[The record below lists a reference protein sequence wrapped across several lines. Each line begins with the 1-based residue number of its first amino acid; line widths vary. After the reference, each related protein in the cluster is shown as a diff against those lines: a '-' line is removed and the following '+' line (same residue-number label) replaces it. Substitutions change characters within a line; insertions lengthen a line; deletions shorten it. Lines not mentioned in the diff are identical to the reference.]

1 MPFKYYAKK
10 DNQMCASIALD
21 PYNKDGDSKIS
32 FIEGKI
38 RKDDDN
44 TITLFM
50 FANSTSN
57 VVKNV
62 KSSDG
67 KWGVDPNFTFE
78 TQIVSITLHLKPW
91 ERTWNGESKTVT
103 PSEIE
108 SFLATY
114 LLEFWLDKSFEG
126 EIDFAAASG
135 DIKRYLEYRE
145 IDNDKARQK
154 AQDYL
159 DDICK
164 LVEIDHLH
172 GLTDDIM
179 QVTTNGNPG
188 AGGGFKKSGN
198 YIPAETEA
206 QKLVSR
212 SEYVKRF
219 LADNWDETVDYK
231 AISFDSCLALY
242 QGRLSALGKDNHDS
256 LVVILGMIL
265 K

>member
-32 FIEGKI
+32 FIEGKV
-38 RKDDDN
+38 RKDSDDC
-44 TITLFM
+44 ITLFM

-62 KSSDG
+62 KGNDG

-91 ERTWNGESKTVT
+91 ERTYNGESKTVT
-103 PSEIE
+103 PSEVE

-114 LLEFWLDKSFEG
+114 LLEFWSDKPFEG
-126 EIDFAAASG
+126 EIDFSA
-135 DIKRYLEYRE
+135 DTTTIKKYLEYRA
-145 IDNDKARQK
+145 IDDNKARQR

-164 LVEIDHLH
+164 LVEIDYLH
-172 GLTDDIM
+172 GLTPDIM
-179 QVTTNGNPG
+179 QVTASSNSG
-188 AGGGFKKSGN
+188 AGGGFKKGG
-198 YIPAETEA
+198 YTPAETEA
-206 QKLVSR
+206 QKLASR

-242 QGRLSALGKDNHDS
+242 QGRLSTLGKDNHAM
-256 LVVILGMIL
+256 LLEVLNAIL

>member
-91 ERTWNGESKTVT
+91 ERTYNGESKTVT

-114 LLEFWLDKSFEG
+114 LLEFWSDKAFEG

-164 LVEIDHLH
+164 LVEIDYLH
-172 GLTDDIM
+172 GLTPDIM
-179 QVTTNGNPG
+179 QVTNANSS
-188 AGGGFKKSGN
+188 GGGFKKGGN
-198 YIPAETEA
+198 YTPAETEA
-206 QKLVSR
+206 QKLASR
-212 SEYVKRF
+212 SEYVKRY
-219 LADNWDETVDYK
+219 LSDNWDLSVDFTL
-231 AISFDSCLALY
+231 ITFDSCLAMY
-242 QGRLSALGKDNHDS
+242 SGRLGTLGKENHDA
-256 LVVILGMIL
+256 LAVILGMIL

>member
-91 ERTWNGESKTVT
+91 ERTYNGESKTVT

-114 LLEFWLDKSFEG
+114 LLEFWSDKPFEG

-164 LVEIDHLH
+164 LVEIDYLH
-172 GLTDDIM
+172 GLTPDIM
-179 QVTTNGNPG
+179 QVTNANSS
-188 AGGGFKKSGN
+188 GGGFKKGGN
-198 YIPAETEA
+198 YTPAETEA
-206 QKLVSR
+206 QKLASR
-212 SEYVKRF
+212 SEYVKRY
-219 LADNWDETVDYK
+219 LSDNWDLSVDFTL
-231 AISFDSCLALY
+231 ITFDSCLAMY
-242 QGRLSALGKDNHDS
+242 SGRLGTLGKENHDA
-256 LVVILGMIL
+256 LAVILGMIL

>member
-1 MPFKYYAKK
+1 
-10 DNQMCASIALD
+10 MCASIALD
-21 PYNKDGDSKIS
+21 TYNKEGESKIS

-50 FANSTSN
+50 FANSTNN
-57 VVKNV
+57 VVKVV
-62 KSSDG
+62 KGNDG
-67 KWGVDPNFTFE
+67 KWNTDPAFTFE
-78 TQIVSITLHLKPW
+78 TQIVSMQLHLKPW
-91 ERTWNGESKTVT
+91 ERTYNGESKTVN

-108 SFLATY
+108 SFIAGY
-114 LLEFWLDKSFEG
+114 LLEFWLDKPFEG

-164 LVEIDHLH
+164 LVELDSLH
-172 GLTDDIM
+172 GLTPDIM
-179 QVTTNGNPG
+179 QVTASNS
-188 AGGGFKKSGN
+188 GGGFKKGGN
-198 YIPAETEA
+198 YTPAETEA
-206 QKLVSR
+206 QKLASR
-212 SEYVKRF
+212 SEYVKRY
-219 LADNWDETVDYK
+219 LSDNWDETVDYK
-231 AISFDSCLALY
+231 AISFDSCLAMY
-242 QGRLSALGKDNHDS
+242 QGRLSGLSKDNHAM
-256 LVVILGMIL
+256 LLEVLNAIL

>member
-10 DNQMCASIALD
+10 DGQMCASIALD

-32 FIEGKI
+32 FIEGKV
-38 RKDDDN
+38 RKDSDDC
-44 TITLFM
+44 ITLFM

-91 ERTWNGESKTVT
+91 ERTYNGESKTVT

-114 LLEFWLDKSFEG
+114 LLEFWSDKAFEG

-164 LVEIDHLH
+164 LVEIEALH
-172 GLTDDIM
+172 GLTPDIM
-179 QVTTNGNPG
+179 QVTNANSS
-188 AGGGFKKSGN
+188 GGGFKKGGN
-198 YIPAETEA
+198 YTPAETEA
-206 QKLVSR
+206 QKLASR
-212 SEYVKRF
+212 SEYVKRY
-219 LADNWDETVDYK
+219 LSDNWDLSVDFTL
-231 AISFDSCLALY
+231 ITFDSCLAMY
-242 QGRLSALGKDNHDS
+242 SGRLGTLGKENHDA
-256 LVVILGMIL
+256 LAVILGLIL

>member
-10 DNQMCASIALD
+10 DGQMCASIALD

-67 KWGVDPNFTFE
+67 KWGVDPTFTFE

-91 ERTWNGESKTVT
+91 ERTYNGESKTVT

-114 LLEFWLDKSFEG
+114 LLEFWSDKAFEG

-164 LVEIDHLH
+164 LVEIEALH
-172 GLTDDIM
+172 GLTPDIM
-179 QVTTNGNPG
+179 QVTNANSS
-188 AGGGFKKSGN
+188 GGGFKKGGN
-198 YIPAETEA
+198 YTPAETEA
-206 QKLVSR
+206 QKLASR
-212 SEYVKRF
+212 SEYVKRY
-219 LADNWDETVDYK
+219 LSDNWDLSVDFTL
-231 AISFDSCLALY
+231 ITFDSCLAMY
-242 QGRLSALGKDNHDS
+242 SGRLGTLGKENHDA
-256 LVVILGMIL
+256 LAVILGMIL

>member
-1 MPFKYYAKK
+1 MFKYYAKK

-50 FANSTSN
+50 FANSTNN

-62 KSSDG
+62 KGNDG
-67 KWGVDPNFTFE
+67 KWGVDPTFTFE

-91 ERTWNGESKTVT
+91 ERTYNGESKTVT

-114 LLEFWLDKSFEG
+114 LLEFWSDKPFEG

-145 IDNDKARQK
+145 INNDKARQK

-164 LVEIDHLH
+164 LVEIEALH
-172 GLTDDIM
+172 GLTPDIM
-179 QVTTNGNPG
+179 QVTNANSS
-188 AGGGFKKSGN
+188 GGGFKKGGN
-198 YIPAETEA
+198 YTPAETEA
-206 QKLVSR
+206 QKLASR
-212 SEYVKRF
+212 SEYVKRY
-219 LADNWDETVDYK
+219 LSDNWDLSVDFTL
-231 AISFDSCLALY
+231 ITFDSCLAMY
-242 QGRLSALGKDNHDS
+242 SGRLGTLGKENHDA
-256 LVVILGMIL
+256 LAVILGMIL